1 MRQPSRNSDHCLLYN
16 AGVTTTAQSAESP
29 ADFTALTGT
38 DPDKVDFADGED
50 SKTINLVIATDTD
63 VEGDEQLLV
72 TMSVPVS
79 AAGHA
84 VDELYQTTVVIRDDD
99 GISKLRKH
107 ISCCN
112 CKLGFVWSRHTKTN
126 SKRDS

>member
-1 MRQPSRNSDHCLLYN
+1 MRQPSRISDHCLLYN

-38 DPDKVDFADGED
+38 DPDKVDFAAGEA
-50 SKTINLVIATDTD
+50 SKDIDLVIATDTD

-99 GISKLRKH
+99 GISKFRKL

-112 CKLGFVWSRHTKTN
+112 CKLCLVKTHKTN